1 MSTGTIYPY
10 PVIDQPFYNATA
22 TAIPAGEVVMR
33 AAATTALK
41 SAINPFATTPGPLAT
56 EGTVDTMTII
66 QGVETG
72 AVGDAPAVGVTLAQ
86 IPATSWGM
94 VRVLGPTLCKT
105 INTSTDAHLSAYGVS
120 PTAGQLENQ
129 TASAS
134 KYTVAFQVNASGV
147 TLAAD
152 KRQVMVV
159 CTGPQ
164 LGLGWQFGIYAA
176 I

>member
-22 TAIPAGEVVMR
+22 TAIPAGEVVMF

-66 QGVETG
+66 QAEESG
-72 AVGDAPAVGVTLAQ
+72 AGGDAPAVGVTLAD
-86 IPATSWGM
+86 IPATGWGM
-94 VRVLGPTLCKT
+94 VRTLGPTLCKSIET
-105 INTSTDAHLSAYGVS
+105 GADAHLTSYGVS
-120 PTAGQLENQ
+120 ETAGQLEEI
-129 TASAS
+129 SALATR
-134 KYTVAFQVNASGV
+134 YTVAFQVNASG
-147 TLAAD
+147 TTTTAD

-159 CTGPQ
+159 CAGPQ
-164 LGLGWQFGIYAA
+164 LGLGWQFGIYV
-176 I
+176 

>member
-1 MSTGTIYPY
+1 MSTATIYPY

-22 TAIPAGEVVMR
+22 TAIPAGEVVMF

-66 QGVETG
+66 QGVESG
-72 AVGDAPAVGVTLAQ
+72 AVGDSPAVGVTLAE
-86 IPATSWGM
+86 IPATGWGM
-94 VRVLGPTLCKT
+94 VRTLGPTLCKT
-105 INTSTDAHLSAYGVS
+105 INTSTDLHLSAYGVS
-120 PTAGQLENQ
+120 ETDGQLENQ
-129 TASAS
+129 TASSS

-152 KRQVMVV
+152 KRNVMVV
-159 CTGPQ
+159 CAGPQ
-164 LGLGWQFGIYAA
+164 LGVGWQFGIYAA

>member
-22 TAIPAGEVVMR
+22 TAIPAGELVML
-33 AAATTALK
+33 AAASTALK
-41 SAINPFATTPGPLAT
+41 SSINPCATTPGPLAT

-66 QGVETG
+66 QAEESS
-72 AVGDAPAVGVTLAQ
+72 AVGDAPAVGVSLAE
-86 IPATSWGM
+86 IPATGWGM
-94 VRVLGPTLCKT
+94 VRMLGPTLCKT
-105 INTSTDAHLSAYGVS
+105 INTATDAHLSAYGVS
-120 PTAGQLENQ
+120 ATAGQLENQ
-129 TASAS
+129 TASTS
-134 KYTVAFQVNASGV
+134 KYTVAFQMNASGT

-164 LGLGWQFGIYAA
+164 LGVGWQFGIYASA
-176 I
+176 